1 MLYKIWRKNPYFPLN
16 AVYRLFDD
24 GFERCIMR
32 DSNGRQEVVGY
43 TGLVVPYEA
52 LASYA
57 IRIQKAKLDTRALE
71 ARQADAG

>member
-1 MLYKIWRKNPYFPLN
+1 MLYKVWRNNPYFPRN

-24 GFERCIMR
+24 GFERCIMK

-43 TGLVVPYEA
+43 TGLVVPYA
-52 LASYA
+52 SLAPFA